1 MAAVDDERN
10 DEWVTV
16 RTCVWGH
23 EADLLRSVLAG
34 SGIDAFIPDER
45 VGSLR
50 PHLLLGTG
58 GVRIQVRESDFE
70 RATELLNSFE
80 NSAPTPTGDDDVG

>member
-1 MAAVDDERN
+1 MIDPPV

-23 EADLLRSVLAG
+23 EADLVRSVLER
-34 SGIDAFIPDER
+34 SDIEVFVPDEQ

-58 GVRIQVRESDFE
+58 GVRVQVRASDVA
-70 RATELLNSFE
+70 RATELLDSLE
-80 NSAPTPTGDDDVG
+80 RGDSDDGPGGQPL

>member
-1 MAAVDDERN
+1 MAAVGDDQQN
-10 DEWVTV
+10 EWVTV

-34 SGIDAFIPDER
+34 SGIESFIPDER
-45 VGSLR
+45 IGSLR

-58 GVRIQVRESDFE
+58 GVRLQVHASDLE
-70 RATELLNSFE
+70 RATGVLDSLERDSP
-80 NSAPTPTGDDDVG
+80 APAGDDDEA

>member
-1 MAAVDDERN
+1 VDDDRQ
-10 DEWVTV
+10 DEWVTL

-34 SGIDAFIPDER
+34 SGIESFIPDESM
-45 VGSLR
+45 GSLR

-58 GVRIQVRESDFE
+58 GVRLQVHASDLE
-70 RATELLNSFE
+70 RATEILNAVDE
-80 NSAPTPTGDDDVG
+80 GREP